1 MGQLRDRDYV
11 ALARFRYA
19 LRVFERFSE
28 RAARSHGVTPAQHQL
43 LLAVRGYPFEGPPSI
58 SGVAELLQQRVHSV
72 VELVDRA
79 VESGLVEKEHD
90 PDDRR
95 RQLLRVTKA
104 GERLLERLSADHR
117 EELRR
122 SRRQLADVLAA
133 LD

>member
-1 MGQLRDRDYV
+1 VGELRDRDYI

-28 RAARSHGVTPAQHQL
+28 QAARSHGVTPSQHQL
-43 LLAVRGYPFEGPPSI
+43 LLAIRGYPFVGPPAI
-58 SGVAELLQQRVHSV
+58 SGVAELLQQHVHSV

-79 VESGLVEKEHD
+79 AEAGLVKKAPD
-90 PDDRR
+90 PKDRR

-104 GERLLERLSADHR
+104 GERLLESLSADHR